1 MSWLSRRGLGCVV
14 VLGVAHAGC
23 RITPDEIQK
32 IEAENQLLRREIRT
46 IKDNCSYYKVLEL
59 DAEEEPDRSSP

>member
-1 MSWLSRRGLGCVV
+1 VLLLALS
-14 VLGVAHAGC
+14 AC

-32 IEAENQLLRREIRT
+32 IEAENQLLRHEIRT

-59 DAEEEPDRSSP
+59 DVEKEPDSSPP

>member
-1 MSWLSRRGLGCVV
+1 MRITPLVLLALS
-14 VLGVAHAGC
+14 AC

-32 IEAENQLLRREIRT
+32 IEAENQLLRQEIRV

-59 DAEEEPDRSSP
+59 EVEEEPKEESP

>member
-1 MSWLSRRGLGCVV
+1 MLLALS
-14 VLGVAHAGC
+14 AC

-32 IEAENQLLRREIRT
+32 IEAENQLLRQEIRV

-59 DAEEEPDRSSP
+59 EVEEEPKEESP

>member
-1 MSWLSRRGLGCVV
+1 MLLLALS
-14 VLGVAHAGC
+14 AC

-32 IEAENQLLRREIRT
+32 IEAENQLLRHEIRT

-59 DAEEEPDRSSP
+59 DVEEEPEEESP

>member
-1 MSWLSRRGLGCVV
+1 VSWRCRHGLGW
-14 VLGVAHAGC
+14 VLALLLALSAC

-32 IEAENQLLRREIRT
+32 IEAENQLLRHEIRT

-59 DAEEEPDRSSP
+59 DVEKEPDSSPP